1 MNLDRICALC
11 AAEGS
16 NLSKLERDCGLSN
29 AAIRRWENSS
39 PSAENIQKV
48 AEHFGVSIDYL
59 LGRDS
64 YAVSNDALACAKQFD
79 VLPDDKKQ
87 LVKVYMS
94 VVSAQ

>member
-16 NLSKLERDCGLSN
+16 NLSKLER
-29 AAIRRWENSS
+29 
-39 PSAENIQKV
+39 
-48 AEHFGVSIDYL
+48 
-59 LGRDS
+59 
-64 YAVSNDALACAKQFD
+64 AKQFD